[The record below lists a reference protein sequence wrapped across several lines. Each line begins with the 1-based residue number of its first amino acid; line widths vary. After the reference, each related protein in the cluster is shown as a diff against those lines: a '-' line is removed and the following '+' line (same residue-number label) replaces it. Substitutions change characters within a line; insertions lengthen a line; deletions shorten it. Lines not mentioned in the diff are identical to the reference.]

1 MRMMK
6 DSGIEWI
13 GEIPVN
19 WNIKRVKAVLCERNE
34 SNNPIQTGKILSLT
48 NDRGVIPYE
57 EKGDVGNKSKED
69 LTGYKL
75 AYPGDIVLNSM
86 NVFIGSV
93 GLSSYFGCVSPVYYM
108 LYPRNKND
116 SVGFF
121 NYLFQTKEL
130 QTKLHGY
137 GNGIMEIRMRIQMS
151 KLNSVQLPVPPS
163 DVQQKI
169 ADYLDRKCS
178 QIKAIIARQQEVIE
192 KLKAYKLSIITEVVT
207 KGLNPDTPMK
217 DSGVEWIGKIPDHWE
232 VMRFGRCA
240 TIKSNLVAPGDY
252 TDYPQISPDSIEK
265 SSGRILEYKT
275 VKESGV
281 ISWNHLFFKG
291 QIIYSKIRPMLNKV
305 TIAPFD
311 GLCSADMY
319 PIETNNNTQFLV
331 YMMLSDYF
339 TSQVGLVTEN
349 RVKMPKINQNELGA
363 IMVTIP
369 PQSEQETISKYLL
382 EKCSSIDDIIDTANA
397 DPMLYNVRTNVL
409 DDSKQ
414 LEVVLNDRL
423 IKLYHLD
430 SDNVNSNISIAWGGK
445 YVNDF
450 IDRGRIKKVYVQ
462 SMPQFRSMPEDLSRL
477 YFKNDELA
485 KTEIE
490 YPRGYYLTERD
501 INSFNTDRLKYDVP
515 SLIGDGYFSFT
526 FFTTSFNED
535 TGFSTDFLEPGTLN
549 HDLVIHFGIY
559 G

>member
-1 MRMMK
+1 MK

-13 GEIPVN
+13 GDIPAD
-19 WNIKRVKAVLCERNE
+19 WNIKRVKSVLCERNE
-34 SNNPIQTGKILSLT
+34 SNNPIQTDEILSLT

-116 SVGFF
+116 SVSFF

-169 ADYLDRKCS
+169 AAYLDRKCS
-178 QIKAIIARQQEVIE
+178 QIDAIIARQKEVIE
-192 KLKAYKLSIITEVVT
+192 KLKVYKLSVITETVT
-207 KGLNPDTPMK
+207 KGLNPNVPMK
-217 DSGVEWIGKIPDHWE
+217 DSGVEWIGEIPEHWE
-232 VMRFGRCA
+232 IMRFGWCA
-240 TIKSNLVAPGDY
+240 TIKSNLVDPDDY
-252 TDYPQISPDSIEK
+252 ADYPQISPDSIEK
-265 SSGRILEYKT
+265 NSGRILEYKT

-305 TIAPFD
+305 AIAPFD

-319 PIETNNNTQFLV
+319 PIETNNNTQFFV

-349 RVKMPKINQNELGA
+349 RVKMPKINQKELGA

-382 EKCSSIDDIIDTANA
+382 EKCSSIDAVIDKKQGLI
-397 DPMLYNVRTNVL
+397 DKL
-409 DDSKQ
+409 DDYKKS
-414 LEVVLNDRL
+414 LIYEVVT
-423 IKLYHLD
+423 
-430 SDNVNSNISIAWGGK
+430 GK
-445 YVNDF
+445 
-450 IDRGRIKKVYVQ
+450 KE
-462 SMPQFRSMPEDLSRL
+462 M
-477 YFKNDELA
+477 
-485 KTEIE
+485 
-490 YPRGYYLTERD
+490 
-501 INSFNTDRLKYDVP
+501 
-515 SLIGDGYFSFT
+515 
-526 FFTTSFNED
+526 
-535 TGFSTDFLEPGTLN
+535 
-549 HDLVIHFGIY
+549 
-559 G
+559 